1 MTAAAADLLAELALR
16 RLTLVVAES
25 LTGGLLAAEFV
36 AVPGASRVLL
46 GGVVAYNTDLKRTL
60 LGVDAALLESN
71 GPVDPDVAAQMAL
84 GVRDRLA
91 VKGVPA
97 DIAISTT
104 GVAGPGSQDGH
115 AAGHTYIAVAFGS
128 GVRVTELTLAGNRDQ
143 IRRAAVAEA
152 LDLLALCMEDGSQ
165 QPPSSGGSQGE

>member
-1 MTAAAADLLAELALR
+1 MTAAAADLLAELARR

-71 GPVDPDVAAQMAL
+71 GPVDPDVAAAK
-84 GVRDRLA
+84 VRKRYMD
-91 VKGVPA
+91 
-97 DIAISTT
+97 
-104 GVAGPGSQDGH
+104 
-115 AAGHTYIAVAFGS
+115 
-128 GVRVTELTLAGNRDQ
+128 
-143 IRRAAVAEA
+143 
-152 LDLLALCMEDGSQ
+152 
-165 QPPSSGGSQGE
+165 